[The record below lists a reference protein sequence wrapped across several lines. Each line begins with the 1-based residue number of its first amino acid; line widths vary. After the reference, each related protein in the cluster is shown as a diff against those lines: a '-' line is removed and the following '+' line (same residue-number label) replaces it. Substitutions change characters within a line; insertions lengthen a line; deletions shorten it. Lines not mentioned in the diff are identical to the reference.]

1 MPICD
6 EATHPGNE
14 SSQGK
19 TVAFTLIELLVVIA
33 IIAILA
39 ALLLPALAM
48 AKQQA
53 QKTQC
58 MNNQKQL
65 GVANSMY
72 VGDNK
77 DWMAW
82 CNWDGGGQVP
92 IQAGQPPGGPYAF
105 GWLYTSSGRIPDPT
119 VSPWSN
125 NVQSAWGYGAWWPY
139 TGNYKTYLCPVD
151 ITSPTYA
158 SRPNKLCSYV
168 MNGAVAGYP
177 TGATP
182 TEMTSTKMVQVWS
195 PSCYL
200 FWEPNQSAAAGAPN
214 EFNDGA
220 NEPSTPVSVPT
231 GDEGIG
237 TIHDKRGG
245 NIARLDGGSTFI
257 TSNAFNLASETP
269 AAGRGQTTV
278 VITRTLLWWSV
289 YNADGKPPNY

>member
-1 MPICD
+1 MPLSDKTNPLADGCP
-6 EATHPGNE
+6 EARAT
-14 SSQGK
+14 
-19 TVAFTLIELLVVIA
+19 AFTLIELLVVIA

-58 MNNQKQL
+58 MNNEKQL
-65 GVANSMY
+65 AVANSMY

-92 IQAGQPPGGPYAF
+92 ITPPSGPPWAV

-119 VSPWSN
+119 IAPWSN
-125 NVQSAWGYGAWWPY
+125 NIQSAWATGAWWPY

-151 ITSPTYA
+151 IKSPTYA

-168 MNGAVAGYP
+168 MNGAGAGYP
-177 TGATP
+177 LGETP
-182 TEMTSTKMVQVWS
+182 PDMTTTKMSEVWS

-200 FWEPNQSAAAGAPN
+200 FWEPNQSAVPGAPN

-220 NEPSTPVSVPT
+220 NSPTTPVSVPT
-231 GDEGIG
+231 GTEGIG

-245 NIARLDGGSTFI
+245 NIARLDGGVTFI
-257 TSNAFNLASETP
+257 TSNAFNLASQTP
-269 AAGRGQTTV
+269 TAGRGQATV
-278 VITRTLLWWSV
+278 VIARTLLWWSI